1 MQVVEFSV
9 GTLLLVGAVGATLAV
24 GSFILY
30 SMAREEGREITP
42 GLKVALPVP
51 DLPDL
56 PEFFPRVSQ
65 PRTEEQRRASHERLY
80 GTREPPPRGTGLRVR
95 ERAGV

>member
-9 GTLLLVGAVGATLAV
+9 GTLFLVGAVGATLAI

-42 GLKVALPVP
+42 GLKVAFPVP

-56 PEFFPRVSQ
+56 PDLFPRL
-65 PRTEEQRRASHERLY
+65 RL
-80 GTREPPPRGTGLRVR
+80 P